1 MQFETTINL
10 GQLLTA
16 VGFIVAGMS
25 AWYSLRNQ
33 VEVLNYKLQGLS
45 DKTNTITDELKLQ
58 TQILVRLERQEM
70 EIGVLRH
77 QLNSIQDKHRESRT
91 P

>member
-25 AWYSLRNQ
+25 AWYSLRNH

-58 TQILVRLERQEM
+58 TQILIRLERQEM
-70 EIGVLRH
+70 EISVLRH

-91 P
+91 